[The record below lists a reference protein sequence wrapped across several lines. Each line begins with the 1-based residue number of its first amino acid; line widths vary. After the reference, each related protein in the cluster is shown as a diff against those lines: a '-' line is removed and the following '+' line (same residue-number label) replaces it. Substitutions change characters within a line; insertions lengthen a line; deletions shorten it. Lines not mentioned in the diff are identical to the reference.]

1 MEIKPIRNER
11 DHERALRRVEELWN
25 SPEGWRA
32 LPQSD
37 EKGILVTLIDAY
49 EESIYTI
56 DLADPIEAIKFR
68 LEQQDKDTRALIGVI
83 GRRTRVHVAL
93 NGKRSLS
100 LKMIRNLHDEFGI
113 PVNVLIQLAQKMG
126 KRSRRHRSRA
136 VTNRLLRPRKSI

>member
-25 SPEGWRA
+25 SPEGS
-32 LPQSD
+32 PQSD
-37 EKGILVTLIDAY
+37 EMGILVTLIDAY
-49 EESIYTI
+49 DESIYTI

-113 PVNVLIQLAQKMG
+113 PVNVLIQSAQKMG